1 VVWWEDDRKGEEVG
15 VVWLEKERKGDDDRG
30 VWWEGT
36 VRVEEK
42 GE

>member
-1 VVWWEDDRKGEEVG
+1 MVWWEDDRKGEEVG